1 MSEHPAI
8 PLSDQ
13 AFRTR
18 PAWQRLLAGAQLT
31 APLAQE
37 SVELTSREMS
47 QQDDEYFKDV
57 KRT

>member
-1 MSEHPAI
+1 MHNKGC
-8 PLSDQ
+8 
-13 AFRTR
+13 
-18 PAWQRLLAGAQLT
+18 LAGAQLT